1 MGFHWYGAA
10 GLALASDGG
19 IALQA
24 IALGL
29 LLHQRRMVSLASL
42 EFAEMG
48 RCLLAGLAAG
58 GVVWL
63 VFVRLFREFAPL
75 LGENLLLQARWI
87 DLAVLLVG
95 GMLWVLIAKG
105 VLEATG
111 SALPRVMIQRLRRR

>member
-1 MGFHWYGAA
+1 
-10 GLALASDGG
+10 
-19 IALQA
+19 
-24 IALGL
+24 
-29 LLHQRRMVSLASL
+29 
-42 EFAEMG
+42 MG